1 MIIQSDYNVAVLQW
15 IKSCTHRSGAPVNA
29 HIKHQNRKKCELG
42 DYGVIGG
49 ARQAGLNTADLLG
62 FSQQSLE
69 LNESVWSQQ
78 RDYGNPDNHSVRP
91 W

>member
-1 MIIQSDYNVAVLQW
+1 M
-15 IKSCTHRSGAPVNA
+15 IKSRTHRSGAPVNA
-29 HIKHQNRKKCELG
+29 HIKHQNGKKCELG
-42 DYGVIGG
+42 DCGVIGG
-49 ARQAGLNTADLLG
+49 ARRAGLNTADLLG

-78 RDYGNPDNHSVRP
+78 RV